1 MHDHPSPF
9 SVPSLPDPPLQW
21 FILVFQT
28 CPHHRG
34 SFSQRFFGVFAPRP
48 TTRPA
53 TLGRAFSLHGAV
65 ADTIATP
72 YVAYMLL
79 LHIRMLSFIF
89 RSPVACD
96 LSLFVRCTWQAS
108 TGLRRVGDSGGPA
121 LLLLR
126 LYLMLT
132 SCFNN

>member
-1 MHDHPSPF
+1 
-9 SVPSLPDPPLQW
+9 
-21 FILVFQT
+21 
-28 CPHHRG
+28 
-34 SFSQRFFGVFAPRP
+34 
-48 TTRPA
+48 
-53 TLGRAFSLHGAV
+53 
-65 ADTIATP
+65 
-72 YVAYMLL
+72 MLL

-108 TGLRRVGDSGGPA
+108 TGLRRVGESDGPA

-126 LYLMLT
+126 LYCMLK